1 MDRMLS
7 RIPRCRHTTDE
18 KEKTGQSDRKSEK
31 SCHPLV
37 LSVPKKNGFGC
48 KGERVFERF
57 ICK

>member
-48 KGERVFERF
+48 KGERCLSV
-57 ICK
+57 